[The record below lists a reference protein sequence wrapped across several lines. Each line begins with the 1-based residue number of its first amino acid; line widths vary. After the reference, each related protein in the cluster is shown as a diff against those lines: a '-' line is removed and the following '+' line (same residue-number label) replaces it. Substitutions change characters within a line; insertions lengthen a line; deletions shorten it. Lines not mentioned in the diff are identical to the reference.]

1 MISAAANPSEM
12 TSLLQASTVAAA
24 RAQQSSATSSAS
36 AGTPPSANSATQS
49 TSSTQSGTNKASTNG
64 SSATTGKTPTGDPLS
79 KSQQAE
85 VDQLVKIDKETR
97 AHEQAHLAAAGALA
111 TSGANYKMTT
121 GPDGKQYANGG
132 DVSVDVSPGRTP
144 EETIRK
150 ARIIQ
155 AAALAPSQPSGQDIA
170 VAAQARAMEAQA
182 QAEISARGSKGQ
194 QVAGAY
200 QPSDQISQSLFSVSA

>member
-12 TSLLQASTVAAA
+12 TSLQQASTVAAA

-36 AGTPPSANSATQS
+36 STPPGANSATQS
-49 TSSTQSGTNKASTNG
+49 TSSTQSDTNKASANG

-200 QPSDQISQSLFSVSA
+200 QPSDQISQSLFSASA